1 MELTCAGEDAIIKD
15 GPGRTEIGGSMDT
28 MLRGI
33 GQKILPLAVLAGLVL
48 TAFFTVGK
56 KQDTAG
62 SSHERSTL
70 VIDPG
75 HGGIDGGAIG
85 ADGTRESDI
94 NLAVALKLRA
104 MAELYGLDNLLLRQD
119 DRTLCDAEEYSEHR
133 DLECRTE
140 LTSAELNPVYISI
153 HQNDFPTGQASG
165 AQVIYAAGEGSEELG
180 AIMHRNLI
188 GALYPK
194 SRRVAEPAT
203 RKLYILSHLT
213 CPAIL
218 VECGFVSNSID
229 LENLKRPTYQTSLA
243 AIMMGSYLQFEQN
256 TVRI

>member
-1 MELTCAGEDAIIKD
+1 MNT
-15 GPGRTEIGGSMDT
+15 T
-28 MLRGI
+28 LRGI
-33 GQKILPLAVLAGLVL
+33 GQKILPLALLAGLVL
-48 TAFFTVGK
+48 TAFFTFWE
-56 KQDTAG
+56 KQDTSAAAN
-62 SSHERSTL
+62 ERSTL

-104 MAELYGLDNLLLRQD
+104 MAELYGQDNLLIRQD
-119 DRTLCDAEEYSEHR
+119 DRTLCDSEEYSEHR
-133 DLECRTE
+133 DLEHRTE
-140 LTSAELNPVYISI
+140 LVSAELNPVYISI
-153 HQNDFPTGQASG
+153 HQNDFPTAQASG
-165 AQVIYAAGEGSEELG
+165 VQVIYAAGEGSEALG
-180 AIMHRNLI
+180 TIMHRNLI
-188 GALYPK
+188 STLYPK

-218 VECGFVSNSID
+218 VECGFVSNPID
-229 LENLKRPTYQTSLA
+229 LENLKRPAYQTSLA

-256 TVRI
+256 TIRI

>member
-1 MELTCAGEDAIIKD
+1 MNTK
-15 GPGRTEIGGSMDT
+15 
-28 MLRGI
+28 LRDI
-33 GQKILPLAVLAGLVL
+33 GQKILPLAVLTGLVL
-48 TAFFTVGK
+48 TAFFTFGK
-56 KQDTAG
+56 KQDTSAG
-62 SSHERSTL
+62 TLERSTL

-104 MAELYGLDNLLLRQD
+104 MAELYGQDNLLIRQD
-119 DRTLCDAEEYSEHR
+119 DRTLCDTDEYSEHR
-133 DLECRTE
+133 DLECRTA

-153 HQNDFPTGQASG
+153 HQNDFPTGQANG
-165 AQVIYAAGEGSEELG
+165 AQVIYAAGEGSEALG
-180 AIMHRNLI
+180 TIMHRNLI
-188 GALYPK
+188 STLYPK
-194 SRRVAEPAT
+194 SRRVAEPAS

-218 VECGFVSNSID
+218 VECGFVSNPID
-229 LENLKRPTYQTSLA
+229 LENLKRPTYQISLA
-243 AIMMGSYLQFEQN
+243 AIMMGSYLQFKQN

>member
-1 MELTCAGEDAIIKD
+1 MNT
-15 GPGRTEIGGSMDT
+15 T
-28 MLRGI
+28 LRGI
-33 GQKILPLAVLAGLVL
+33 GQKILPLALLAGLVL
-48 TAFFTVGK
+48 TAFFTFWE
-56 KQDTAG
+56 KQDTSAAAN
-62 SSHERSTL
+62 ERSTL

-104 MAELYGLDNLLLRQD
+104 MAELYGQDNLLIRQD
-119 DRTLCDAEEYSEHR
+119 DRTLCDSEEYSEHR
-133 DLECRTE
+133 DLEHRTE
-140 LTSAELNPVYISI
+140 LASAELNPVYISI
-153 HQNDFPTGQASG
+153 HQNDFPTAQASG
-165 AQVIYAAGEGSEELG
+165 AQVIYAAGEGSEALG
-180 AIMHRNLI
+180 TIMHRNLI
-188 GALYPK
+188 STLYPK

-218 VECGFVSNSID
+218 VECGFVSNTID
-229 LENLKRPTYQTSLA
+229 LENLKKPAYQTGLA
-243 AIMMGSYLQFEQN
+243 AILLGSYLQFRQN

>member
-1 MELTCAGEDAIIKD
+1 
-15 GPGRTEIGGSMDT
+15 MDT
-28 MLRGI
+28 KLRGI

-48 TAFFTVGK
+48 TAFFTFGK
-56 KQDTAG
+56 KQDTSAA
-62 SSHERSTL
+62 EKARSTL

-104 MAELYGLDNLLLRQD
+104 MAELYGQENLLIRQD
-119 DRTLCDAEEYSEHR
+119 DRTLCDTEEYSEHR

-140 LTSAELNPVYISI
+140 LTAAELNPVYISI

-165 AQVIYAAGEGSEELG
+165 VQVIYAAGEGSEAFG
-180 AIMHRNLI
+180 TIMHQNLI
-188 GALYPK
+188 AALYPK

-218 VECGFVSNSID
+218 VECGFVSNPID
-229 LENLKRPTYQTSLA
+229 LENLKRPAYQTSLA
-243 AIMMGSYLQFEQN
+243 AIMMGSYLQFQQN
-256 TVRI
+256 TIRI